1 MSENMKE
8 KKEKTPKK
16 EKISKEKKEKKE
28 RQKTPYL
35 IYWMETRLNVKK
47 ELMECGKDTKPSQ
60 LTKEIAKRWN
70 ELSND
75 QKNIYKKKADK
86 EITDIKDHENNE
98 NNQNKDNENKDN
110 ENDNEINLREF
121 SMFAFFAF
129 FVLFA
134 MAVLFF
140 LCPNSNISFTLKEFK
155 IPLIIVDKINYFY
168 NATSGG
174 IGKQIAIP
182 TPSFWNMI
190 KNILWRVTLGY
201 CTAIKTFC

>member
-1 MSENMKE
+1 MTEKTMEDKKEDKKEKNKGNKE
-8 KKEKTPKK
+8 KKEKNKG
-16 EKISKEKKEKKE
+16 KKE

-35 IYWMETRLNVKK
+35 IYWMETRLNVKQ

-75 QKNIYKKKADK
+75 QKNIYKKKADN

-98 NNQNKDNENKDN
+98 NNENKDN
-110 ENDNEINLREF
+110 EKDDINLTEF

-129 FVLFA
+129 FVLFS

-140 LCPNSNISFTLKEFK
+140 LCSNSNISFTLKEFK

-201 CTAIKTFC
+201 CKAIKTFC